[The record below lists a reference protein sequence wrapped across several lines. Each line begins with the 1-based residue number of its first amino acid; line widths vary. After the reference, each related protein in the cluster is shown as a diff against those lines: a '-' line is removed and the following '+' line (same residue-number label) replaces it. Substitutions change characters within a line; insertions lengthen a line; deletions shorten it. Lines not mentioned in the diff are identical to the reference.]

1 MAGWPEGLML
11 STGETGLT
19 RERDGLRI
27 RPMEIVMGAE
37 EDWPDVGCHS
47 RWVCRTD
54 RVPLSFLYD
63 ASTDGD
69 GVVILFKSL
78 LENVKFGTI
87 GALSV

>member
-1 MAGWPEGLML
+1 
-11 STGETGLT
+11 
-19 RERDGLRI
+19 
-27 RPMEIVMGAE
+27 MGAA

-47 RWVCRTD
+47 RWVGRTD
-54 RVPLSFLYD
+54 RVPLSFLYE